1 MRNAVQLLLIL
12 CVSAWGS
19 LNGFQLVPVQA
30 ELESSPRLDW
40 AVLSRARLVAAGI
53 LVPAGVELQW
63 NRKSTAMPCGRPSIV
78 IGFTENTPPQ
88 LLPGAMAYALPYAGG
103 GTRITLFLDRMAP
116 LFKLAN
122 GSQAGILLGHVL
134 AHEITHVLQGTARH
148 SASGL
153 MKARFSESDFQ
164 QMLIRPMPLTP
175 DDTRLIRQALERC
188 STLSSGEIGQ

>member
-1 MRNAVQLLLIL
+1 MRNAAPLLWIL
-12 CVSAWGS
+12 CLPAWGS
-19 LNGFQLVPVQA
+19 PNGTQLVPVQV

-40 AVLSRARLVAAGI
+40 AVLSRARLVAANI
-53 LVPAGVELQW
+53 LTPAGVDLRW
-63 NRKSTAMPCGRPSIV
+63 NRKSPPMLCSRPSIV
-78 IGFTENTPPQ
+78 IGFTESTPAQ
-88 LLPGAMAYALPYAGG
+88 LLPSAMAYALPYAGG

-134 AHEITHVLQGTARH
+134 AHEITHVLQGIARH

-153 MKARFSESDFQ
+153 MKARFSENDFQ

-175 DDTRLIRQALERC
+175 DDARLIQRALNRC
-188 STLSSGEIGQ
+188 STLSGEMEQ

>member
-1 MRNAVQLLLIL
+1 MRNTAPLLLIL
-12 CVSAWGS
+12 CLPAWGS
-19 LNGFQLVPVQA
+19 HGVQLIPVQV

-40 AVLSRARLVAAGI
+40 AVLSRARLIAAGI
-53 LVPAGVELQW
+53 LAPAGVELQW
-63 NRKSTAMPCGRPSIV
+63 NRKSPAMPCSRPSIV
-78 IGFTENTPPQ
+78 IDFTENTPAQ
-88 LLPGAMAYALPYAGG
+88 LLPSAMAYALPYAGG

-134 AHEITHVLQGTARH
+134 AHEITHILQGIARH

-164 QMLIRPMPLTP
+164 QMLIRPILLTP
-175 DDTRLIRQALERC
+175 GETRLIQQALNRC
-188 STLSSGEIGQ
+188 STLAGEIGK

>member
-1 MRNAVQLLLIL
+1 MRNAALLLIL
-12 CVSAWGS
+12 GLPAWGS
-19 LNGFQLVPVQA
+19 PNGVQLVPVHA

-40 AVLSRARLVAAGI
+40 AMLSRARLVAAGI
-53 LVPAGVELQW
+53 LAPAGVDLQW
-63 NRKSTAMPCGRPSIV
+63 NRKSPVMPCSRPSIV
-78 IGFTENTPPQ
+78 IGFTENTPAK

-116 LFKLAN
+116 LFKLVN

-134 AHEITHVLQGTARH
+134 AHEITHILQGIGRH

-153 MKARFSESDFQ
+153 MKARFSGSDFQ

-175 DDTRLIRQALERC
+175 DDKRLIQQALSRC
-188 STLSSGEIGQ
+188 STLSGEIGQ

>member
-1 MRNAVQLLLIL
+1 MRNAAPLLWIL
-12 CVSAWGS
+12 CLPAWGS
-19 LNGFQLVPVQA
+19 PNGTQLVPVQV

-40 AVLSRARLVAAGI
+40 AVLSRARLVAANI
-53 LVPAGVELQW
+53 LTPAGVDLRW
-63 NRKSTAMPCGRPSIV
+63 NRKSPPMLCSRPSIV
-78 IGFTENTPPQ
+78 IGFTESTPAQ
-88 LLPGAMAYALPYAGG
+88 LLPSAMAYALPYAGG

-134 AHEITHVLQGTARH
+134 AHEIAHILQGIARH

-153 MKARFSESDFQ
+153 MKARFSEDDFQ

-175 DDTRLIRQALERC
+175 DDTRLIQQALNRC
-188 STLSSGEIGQ
+188 STLSGEMEQ